1 MTTSRVVA
9 SLLAVAL
16 MFAPVVSAQDSGSNS
31 TTAKGKQLPDA
42 PEPNLRPA
50 WSSNGPMPAQGYK
63 GPMPSHGYYR
73 DGDAYYPRFGFRQ
86 VADKHYW
93 LMAVVLPS
101 AASAFDAAATFHAV
115 SLGHAEGNP
124 LLGSRPT
131 VGRVAGVKLGVG
143 ILQAIGIYRLK
154 KHDMEADYAAE
165 KHDGEFPP
173 RWWKTAL
180 FAPALFL

>member
-50 WSSNGPMPAQGYK
+50 QSSNGPLPAQGYK

-73 DGDAYYPRFGFRQ
+73 DGNDYYPRFGFRQ

-93 LMAVVLPS
+93 LMAVVRPC
-101 AASAFDAAATFHAV
+101 AASALDAVARFHAV
-115 SLGHAEGNP
+115 SLGNTEANP
-124 LLGSRPT
+124 LLGSHPT
-131 VGRVAGVKLGVG
+131 PGRVAGIKLGLGVF
-143 ILQAIGIYRLK
+143 QAIGLYHLK
-154 KHDMEADYAAE
+154 KWDMEADYVGGKPE
-165 KHDGEFPP
+165 EYWP

-180 FAPALFL
+180 FAPALY